1 MKKLVVTIA
10 IVLGMGLTTFA
21 QDMAF
26 AQNEAFATGGGL
38 MGRGGIESG
47 NVFAPGLMLDLTSMF
62 DTPGLPNHGMTDNQ
76 NAPLGS
82 GIALLL
88 GLGGAY
94 LVAKKRKEQK

>member
-47 NVFAPGLMLDLTSMF
+47 NVFAPGLMLDFSGLMPALPEHGS
-62 DTPGLPNHGMTDNQ
+62 DTNM

-94 LVAKKRKEQK
+94 LIAKKRKEQK

>member
-1 MKKLVVTIA
+1 MKKLIVTIA

-47 NVFAPGLMLDLTSMF
+47 NVFAPGLFLDLENTLMM
-62 DTPGLPNHGMTDNQ
+62 PGLPEHGQDANQ

-94 LVAKKRKEQK
+94 LVAKKRKED

>member
-47 NVFAPGLMLDLTSMF
+47 NVFAPGLLLDF
-62 DTPGLPNHGMTDNQ
+62 DGIMPGLPNHGLDENQ

-94 LVAKKRKEQK
+94 LVAKKRKEE

>member
-1 MKKLVVTIA
+1 MKKLIVTIA

-47 NVFAPGLMLDLTSMF
+47 NVFAPSLMLDLNGLI
-62 DTPGLPNHGMTDNQ
+62 TPGLPEHGLDANQ

-94 LVAKKRKEQK
+94 LVAKKRKED

>member
-47 NVFAPGLMLDLTSMF
+47 NVFAPGLMLDLDALM
-62 DTPGLPNHGMTDNQ
+62 PALPEHGETDNQ
-76 NAPLGS
+76 NAAPLGS

-94 LVAKKRKEQK
+94 LVAKKRKEE

>member
-1 MKKLVVTIA
+1 MKKLVITLA

-47 NVFAPGLMLDLTSMF
+47 NVFAPGLLLDFTTGGM
-62 DTPGLPNHGMTDNQ
+62 PGLPNHGLDGNQ
-76 NAPLGS
+76 NAPLGT
-82 GIALLL
+82 GIALLAA
-88 GLGGAY
+88 LGGAY

>member
-47 NVFAPGLMLDLTSMF
+47 NVFAPGLMLDLNGLI
-62 DTPGLPNHGMTDNQ
+62 TPGLPEHGMTDNQ

>member
-47 NVFAPGLMLDLTSMF
+47 NVFAPGLMLDLDAMLG
-62 DTPGLPNHGMTDNQ
+62 PNLPNHGMTDNQ

-94 LVAKKRKEQK
+94 LVAKKRKEE

>member
-1 MKKLVVTIA
+1 
-10 IVLGMGLTTFA
+10 
-21 QDMAF
+21 
-26 AQNEAFATGGGL
+26 

-47 NVFAPGLMLDLTSMF
+47 NVFAPGLMLDLNGLI
-62 DTPGLPNHGMTDNQ
+62 TPGLPEHGMTDNQ

>member
-47 NVFAPGLMLDLTSMF
+47 NVFAPGLMLDFSGLV
-62 DTPGLPNHGMTDNQ
+62 TPGLPDHGSDTNM

-94 LVAKKRKEQK
+94 LVAKKRKEE